1 MKALILG
8 LGYVGTPLAEALALA
23 GHEVHGVRRH
33 AERDEELTRA
43 GVALFGGDLTR
54 PDGLDAL
61 DRDYDW
67 VVNCVSSSRGG
78 LDAYRATFL
87 DGAENLCRWMKEVAA
102 SRVIFTSSS
111 SVYDQTDGTEVDEES
126 PADGAGETGRIL
138 VKAEQ
143 RYLAA
148 AKGSTKVSVLR
159 ISGIYGP
166 QRGYLFQKF
175 LRDEAELTGDLAR
188 WLNQVHRDDVV
199 RAIQTV
205 LEIDSP
211 PDVLNVADCEPVTQ
225 EGFFRWLSSRLN
237 RPMPP
242 VAPVPPNRKR
252 AVTNKRV
259 ANRRLQELLAGPM
272 LYPSFREG
280 YESELRRMGE
290 NASS

>member
-1 MKALILG
+1 
-8 LGYVGTPLAEALALA
+8 
-23 GHEVHGVRRH
+23 
-33 AERDEELTRA
+33 
-43 GVALFGGDLTR
+43 
-54 PDGLDAL
+54 
-61 DRDYDW
+61 
-67 VVNCVSSSRGG
+67 
-78 LDAYRATFL
+78 
-87 DGAENLCRWMKEVAA
+87 
-102 SRVIFTSSS
+102 
-111 SVYDQTDGTEVDEES
+111 
-126 PADGAGETGRIL
+126 
-138 VKAEQ
+138 
-143 RYLAA
+143 
-148 AKGSTKVSVLR
+148 
-159 ISGIYGP
+159 
-166 QRGYLFQKF
+166 
-175 LRDEAELTGDLAR
+175 
-188 WLNQVHRDDVV
+188 VV